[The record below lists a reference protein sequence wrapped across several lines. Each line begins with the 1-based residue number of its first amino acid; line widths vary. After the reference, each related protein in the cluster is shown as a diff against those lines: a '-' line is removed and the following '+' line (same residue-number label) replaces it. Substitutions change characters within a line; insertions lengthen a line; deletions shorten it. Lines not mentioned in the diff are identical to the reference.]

1 MPEIS
6 STSVPPDAD
15 TAVPARRILAVV
27 RERLFTYGYNAL
39 TMDVLAHELGMSKKT
54 LYVHFPSKDA
64 IIGAIIDEI
73 GTAIRTRMDVVLSD
87 PKLTFTQ
94 KLCSLNEIV
103 GSNLAKA
110 SPGMLHDLQRFAP
123 ALYQKIDEVRQ
134 RNVPYVFGRLIRA
147 GIAEGMVRP
156 EIDPDFAVEFWLQ
169 AVRGLTHPTVL
180 DRTQLTPRQTLE
192 KAIKLFFG
200 GLLTA
205 AGHRDYENHLAACEK
220 HPAS

>member
-1 MPEIS
+1 MPKLS
-6 STSVPPDAD
+6 ATLVPSAADAA
-15 TAVPARRILAVV
+15 TPARRILGVV

-73 GTAIRTRMDVVLSD
+73 GATIRTRMDVVLSD

-94 KLCSLNEIV
+94 KLCGLNEVV

-123 ALYQKIDEVRQ
+123 ALYQKIDDVRQ
-134 RNVPYVFGRLIRA
+134 RNVPHVFGRLIRA

-156 EIDPDFAVEFWLQ
+156 EIDPGFAVEFWLQ
-169 AVRGLTHPTVL
+169 AMRGLTHPTAL
-180 DRTQLTPRQTLE
+180 DRTQLSPSQTLE

-205 AGHRDYENHLAACEK
+205 AGHRDYEKHSAACEK
-220 HPAS
+220 RSAS